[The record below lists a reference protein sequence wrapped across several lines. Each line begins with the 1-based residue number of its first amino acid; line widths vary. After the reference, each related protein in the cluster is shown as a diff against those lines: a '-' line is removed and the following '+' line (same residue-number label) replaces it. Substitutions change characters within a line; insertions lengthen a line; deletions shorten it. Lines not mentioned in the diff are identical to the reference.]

1 MVKRK
6 KKSSAKPTA
15 SRLLPDLFRQTTF
28 RQWFSGGLIA
38 VFLLGILLINALPQG
53 VDVEVGQ
60 VAKKDLAAPLTAV
73 NTEETERLREE
84 AARHVVLQANE
95 DPAYYLQN
103 QAIVLRVEENITGIL
118 NLLRS
123 GIAPDQVEDVGFES
137 TPEVLS
143 VSEIERR
150 LIRDWKMEIPK
161 LSLEAIAALS
171 FAEFDQF
178 AQTTTDLVLATM
190 AERISEDG
198 LRDARDAF
206 EAEIDKSSLRG
217 EPAHAATI
225 IGRQLIQ
232 PNLVLDTEKVNLA
245 RQEAYDAVE
254 PVRIMQ
260 GEIIVRKGDVVRP
273 EHIRLLTDVGLIKT
287 GRDYGVLA
295 GMILTVI
302 GMMTFITFSLRQDHP
317 NVLQNGTQVALV
329 GSVLVAVVAIGKL
342 FSVINWS
349 EAAYL
354 NPSAL
359 LGLLLTLLIDARVAS
374 IATVVLAVILGL
386 VFEMNWVVTILA
398 LIGGL
403 VAVLSVSKV
412 SQRGDVMRA
421 GFIVGGVNVFLL
433 ISLGLAGQNLELV
446 LHSYLG
452 LLSGVLASVIAIG
465 ALPYLES
472 LFKITSPIRLLEL
485 SNPNHPLLRRL
496 MLEAPGTYHHSI
508 LVGNLAE
515 AAADAIGA
523 DGLLA
528 RVGSHYHDIGKLRRP
543 YFFVENQVGKD
554 NPHDKM
560 APSLSTL
567 IITSH
572 VKDGMELAN
581 EFKLPPVVT
590 QFIAQ
595 HHGTDLVRFFYH
607 RACEASEDDS
617 VEERDFRYLGP
628 KPQGKEVAIVS
639 LADATEAAVRSISK
653 PNPGK
658 IEGLVRKI
666 IKDRLNSGELDE
678 SDLTF
683 HDMDRI
689 ANAFTKVI
697 MGMFH
702 ARVEYPEQITKEEIE
717 GKKAK
722 NGSSDKQ

>member
-1 MVKRK
+1 MVKSK
-6 KKSSAKPTA
+6 KKSSSKQRQVWPK
-15 SRLLPDLFRQTTF
+15 LLKETTF
-28 RQWFSGGLIA
+28 RQWLLGGIIA
-38 VFLLGILLINALPQG
+38 AFLLAILLLNALPQG
-53 VDVEVGQ
+53 VQVEVGQ
-60 VAKKDLAAPLTAV
+60 VARKDLAAPITAV
-73 NTEETERLREE
+73 NTAETERLKEE
-84 AARHVVLQANE
+84 AARHSVLEANE
-95 DPAYYLQN
+95 DPSYYLKN
-103 QAIVLRVEENITGIL
+103 PAIVLRVEENITGIL
-118 NLLRS
+118 NLLRL
-123 GIAPDQVEDVGFES
+123 GIEPEAVEDSGFES
-137 TPEVLS
+137 VPEALS
-143 VSEIERR
+143 VSEIDRR
-150 LIRDWKMEIPK
+150 LIRDWKMEISKPT
-161 LSLEAIAALS
+161 LEAISALS

-178 AQTTTDLVLATM
+178 AQTTSDLVLATM
-190 AERISEDG
+190 EERISEDG

-206 EAEIDKSSLRG
+206 EASVEASSLRG
-217 EPAHAATI
+217 EPANAATI

-232 PNLVLDTEKVNLA
+232 SNLVLDTEKVNQA
-245 RQEAYDAVE
+245 REEARDSVE

-273 EHIRLLTDVGLIKT
+273 EHVTLLTDVGLIKT
-287 GRDYGVLA
+287 GRDYGVLV
-295 GMILTVI
+295 GMVLSVI
-302 GMMTFITFSLRQDHP
+302 AMLALMGVFLYQERP
-317 NVLQNGTQVALV
+317 EVLKNGTQLALV
-329 GSVLVAVVAIGKL
+329 GSVLVAVLAIGKL
-342 FSVINWS
+342 FSMINWPG
-349 EAAYL
+349 AAYL

-359 LGLLLTLLIDARVAS
+359 LGLLLTLLIDARVANVVT
-374 IATVVLAVILGL
+374 IVLAILLGL
-386 VFEMNWVVTILA
+386 VFEMNWAITIFA

-403 VAVLSVSKV
+403 AAVFSVSKV

-421 GFIVGGVNVFLL
+421 GFIVGGVNVF
-433 ISLGLAGQNLELV
+433 IMIFLGLVGQNTELII
-446 LHSYLG
+446 HSYLG
-452 LLSGVLASVIAIG
+452 LLAGVLVSIVTIG
-465 ALPYLES
+465 VLPYLES

-515 AAADAIGA
+515 AAAESIGA

-572 VKDGMELAN
+572 VKDGVELAS
-581 EFKLPPVVT
+581 EFKLPSVVT

-607 RACEASEDDS
+607 RACEACDDDS

-683 HDMDRI
+683 QDMDKI
-689 ANAFTKVI
+689 ATAFTKVI

-702 ARVEYPEQITKEEIE
+702 SRVEYPEQITKEEIE

-722 NGSSDKQ
+722 NGNSDK

>member
-1 MVKRK
+1 MKRK
-6 KKSSAKPTA
+6 KKGN
-15 SRLLPDLFRQTTF
+15 SRQKQLWPELFQKTSV
-28 RQWFSGGLIA
+28 RQWLIGGVIA
-38 VFLLGILLINALPQG
+38 VFLLIVLLINALPQG
-53 VDVEVGQ
+53 VQVEVGQ
-60 VAKKDLAAPLTAV
+60 VAKKDLAAPITAI
-73 NTEETERLREE
+73 NTGETERLREE
-84 AARHVVLQANE
+84 AARHVVLEANE
-95 DPAYYLQN
+95 DPSYYLIN
-103 QAIVLRVEENITGIL
+103 PAIALRVEENITGIL
-118 NLLRS
+118 NLLRQ
-123 GIAPDQVEDVGFES
+123 GIRPEPAEEPGFEPV
-137 TPEVLS
+137 PEALS
-143 VSEIERR
+143 LSEIDRR
-150 LIRDWKMEIPK
+150 LIRDWKIEIPK
-161 LSLEAIAALS
+161 DVLEGIVALS
-171 FAEFDQF
+171 FTEFDQF
-178 AQTTTDLVLATM
+178 AQTTVDLVLATM
-190 AERISEDG
+190 NERISEDG

-206 EAEIDKSSLRG
+206 EASVDLSGLQG
-217 EPAHAATI
+217 ELAQAATI

-245 RQEAYDAVE
+245 RQQAMDAVE
-254 PVRIMQ
+254 PVHIMQ
-260 GEIIVRKGDVVRP
+260 GEIIVRKGDVVRQ
-273 EHIRLLTDVGLIKT
+273 EHIALLTDVGLIKT
-287 GRDYGVLA
+287 GRDYGVLV
-295 GMILTVI
+295 GMGLAV
-302 GMMTFITFSLRQDHP
+302 
-317 NVLQNGTQVALV
+317 VAMSALMGV
-329 GSVLVAVVAIGKL
+329 FLYQERRDLLKNCVQLALIGSVLVAVLAIGKL
-342 FSVINWS
+342 FSLITWPG
-349 EAAYL
+349 AAFL

-359 LGLLLTLLIDARVAS
+359 LGMLLTLLLDARAAS
-374 IATVVLAVILGL
+374 IATIVLAILLGL
-386 VFEMNWVVTILA
+386 VFEMNWVVSALA
-398 LIGGL
+398 LVGGL

-421 GFIVGGVNVFLL
+421 GFIVGGANVFLM
-433 ISLGLAGQNLELV
+433 IALGLVGQDTQLILN
-446 LHSYLG
+446 SYLG
-452 LLSGVLASVIAIG
+452 LLSGVLASIVTMG
-465 ALPYLES
+465 VLPYLES

-515 AAADAIGA
+515 AAAEAVGA

-543 YFFVENQVGKD
+543 YFFVENQVGMD

-572 VKDGMELAN
+572 VKDGLELAN

-595 HHGTDLVRFFYH
+595 HHGTDLVRYFYH
-607 RACEASEDDS
+607 RACEASDDDS

-678 SDLTF
+678 SELTF
-683 HDMDRI
+683 QDMDKI
-689 ANAFTKVI
+689 ANSFTKVI
-697 MGMFH
+697 LGMFH
-702 ARVEYPEQITKEEIE
+702 SRVEYPEQITKEEIE